1 MFVTMVTTF
10 STTFMG
16 SSLNLSI
23 PAIGEEFNVSAGFLG
38 WVITAYMLTV
48 AAFSVPFGRLADIVG
63 RKKIFIPGVVMFSM
77 SSLLCAFSWNIC
89 FMIVLRVVQGLS
101 GSMIY
106 STNIPFLINAFE
118 PSQRGRIL
126 GYNSFATY
134 LGLSL
139 GPVIGGVLN
148 HYAGWRSIFIATF
161 VIAITAFIV
170 AIYSLPADRKK
181 SVEETSIEDAADIPG
196 NLLYIT
202 TIGMTIFGLTMMA
215 DLDSA
220 VYIAA
225 IGIFAF
231 ALFVVREM
239 NTNHPLIKISLFT
252 NDRGFAFSNLSAL
265 LNYGATFATGY
276 LVSIYL
282 QVVMGYSSQI
292 AGVIM
297 ISQPLVM
304 AVVSPIAGKLSD
316 RLSPYKLSSF
326 GMGLCAVGLMFF
338 VFIDQDYPLWLI
350 IAGLIV
356 TGLGFGFFTTP
367 NTNAVMALVEK
378 KDYGVASSILT
389 TMRSVGHASSMALVT
404 IVVGTYMGDSS
415 LAEAGPA
422 VLVETLHT
430 TFTICIYVCIAGVFF
445 SLARGRKISN

>member
-23 PAIGEEFNVSAGFLG
+23 PAIGAEFDVSAGFLG

-63 RKKIFIPGVVMFSM
+63 RKKIFMPGVVIFSV
-77 SSLLCAFSWNIC
+77 SSLLCAFSWNIW
-89 FMIVLRVVQGLS
+89 FMIGLRVIQGLS

-118 PSQRGRIL
+118 PGRRGRVL
-126 GYNSFATY
+126 GFNSFATY

-139 GPVIGGVLN
+139 GPVIGGLLN
-148 HYAGWRSIFIATF
+148 YYAGWRSIFIVTF
-161 VIAITAFIV
+161 AIGITAFIV
-170 AIYSLPADRKK
+170 AINSLPADPKRG
-181 SVEETSIEDAADIPG
+181 VEQISSADAADVPG
-196 NLLYIT
+196 NLLYIV

-215 DLDSA
+215 DIEEA
-220 VYIAA
+220 VYIAS
-225 IGIFAF
+225 IGVVAF
-231 ALFVVREM
+231 GLFVFRELH
-239 NTNHPLIKISLFT
+239 TNHPLIKISLFT
-252 NDRGFAFSNLSAL
+252 KDRGFAFSNLSAL

-282 QVVMGYSSQI
+282 QVVMGYSSQT

-297 ISQPLVM
+297 ISQPVVM
-304 AVVSPIAGKLSD
+304 AIVSPMAGRLSD
-316 RLSPYKLSSF
+316 KFSPYKLSSF
-326 GMGLCAVGLMFF
+326 GMGLCAAGLMFF
-338 VFIDQDYPLWLI
+338 VFIHQDYPVWMI
-350 IAGLIV
+350 IIGLIV

-367 NTNAVMALVEK
+367 NTNAIMALVEK

-404 IVVGTYMGDSS
+404 IIVGLYMGDSALS
-415 LAEAGPA
+415 EADPA
-422 VLVETLHT
+422 VLVQTLRT
-430 TFTICIYVCIAGVFF
+430 TFTICIYVCVCGVFF
-445 SLARGRKISN
+445 SLARGKR